1 MHIGRKVSK
10 DDEILLFVRL
20 NIIVLHQ
27 QESLEHDFSLDKF
40 LLVIAFIDG
49 FVGGLKLEL

>member
-1 MHIGRKVSK
+1 MHIRREISK

-20 NIIVLHQ
+20 NTIVLHQ

-40 LLVIAFIDG
+40 LLFIAFIDG